1 MVVCRKIG
9 VCRFLYIYRTQLL
22 RFINHESILHYQNR
36 SHKYI
41 IEFRLLE
48 YMPKLSNLFSSGT
61 MPTEPDTLPMSG
73 EQIEEAAREAA
84 ARPSPLPSGSPD
96 LNGNQRR
103 EKYQGKLPDTPE
115 SESPPVLS
123 DRKLPEDAPA
133 ESVANVEALP
143 MSIGIGGIE
152 GT

>member
-1 MVVCRKIG
+1 M
-9 VCRFLYIYRTQLL
+9 
-22 RFINHESILHYQNR
+22 HYQNQ
-36 SHKYI
+36 SYI
-41 IEFRLLE
+41 YCWIQALIE

-61 MPTEPDTLPMSG
+61 KPTEPDTLPMSG

-103 EKYQGKLPDTPE
+103 EQYQGKLPDTPE

-133 ESVANVEALP
+133 ESVANAEALP
-143 MSIGIGGIE
+143 MSIGILE
-152 GT
+152 V